1 MSYLHKVRIVTE
13 EARTRIWLDDQEVH
27 GCIKANINYDIEC
40 LPVIKLTLNAT
51 EVEVESD
58 AADIF
63 KVSEE
68 PIATL
73 NLTVGTIN
81 ILRDGVWYNKKNE
94 RMIDP
99 VRTIGKLLQEYKAGR
114 IVKYK
119 GLGPHRLCE
128 ITNALKE
135 RGLI

>member
-1 MSYLHKVRIVTE
+1 MMLHKIRFETNDGC
-13 EARTRIWLDDQEVH
+13 TRVFLDDQEVH
-27 GCIKANINYDIEC
+27 GCIKANFDYDIEC
-40 LPVIKLTLNAT
+40 MPVVQLTLNAT
-51 EVEVESD
+51 EIEVEADS
-58 AADIF
+58 ADIC
-63 KVSEE
+63 KISEE

-81 ILRDGVWYNKKNE
+81 ILRDGFWYNKKKE
-94 RMIDP
+94 RQVDP
-99 VRTIGKLLQEYKAGR
+99 VLTIGKLLQEYKAGR

-135 RGLI
+135 RGLV

>member
-1 MSYLHKVRIVTE
+1 MSYLHKVRIVTK
-13 EARTRIWLDDQEVH
+13 EAMTRIWLDDQEVH
-27 GCIKANINYDIEC
+27 GIIKANIDYEIEC
-40 LPVIKLTLNAT
+40 LPVVQLTLNAT
-51 EVEVESD
+51 EIEVEADS
-58 AADIF
+58 ADIC
-63 KVSEE
+63 KISEE
-68 PIATL
+68 PIETL

-81 ILRDGVWYNKKNE
+81 ILRDGVWYNKNNE
-94 RMIDP
+94 RLVDP

-114 IVKYK
+114 IVRCK

>member
-1 MSYLHKVRIVTE
+1 MLHKIRFE
-13 EARTRIWLDDQEVH
+13 TRNGSTRVFMDDQEVH
-27 GCIKANINYDIEC
+27 GCIKANFDYDIEC
-40 LPVIKLTLNAT
+40 LPVVQLTLIAT
-51 EVEVESD
+51 EIEVEADS
-58 AADIF
+58 ADIC
-63 KVSEE
+63 KISEE

-81 ILRDGVWYNKKNE
+81 ILRDGFWYNKKKE
-94 RMIDP
+94 RQVDP
-99 VRTIGKLLQEYKAGR
+99 VLTIEKLLQEYKAGR

>member
-1 MSYLHKVRIVTE
+1 MMLHKIRFETKDGC
-13 EARTRIWLDDQEVH
+13 TRVFLDDQEVH
-27 GCIKANINYDIEC
+27 GCIKANFDYDIEC
-40 LPVIKLTLNAT
+40 LPVVQLTLNAT
-51 EVEVESD
+51 EIEVEAD
-58 AADIF
+58 AADIC
-63 KVSEE
+63 KISEE

-81 ILRDGVWYNKKNE
+81 ILRDGFWYNKKKE
-94 RMIDP
+94 RQADP

>member
-1 MSYLHKVRIVTE
+1 MLHKIRFETKDGY
-13 EARTRIWLDDQEVH
+13 TRVFLDDQEVH
-27 GCIKANINYDIEC
+27 GCIKANFDYDIEC
-40 LPVIKLTLNAT
+40 LPVVQLTLNAT
-51 EVEVESD
+51 EIEVEAD
-58 AADIF
+58 LADIC
-63 KVSEE
+63 KISEE
-68 PIATL
+68 LIETL
-73 NLTVGTIN
+73 NLSVGAIK
-81 ILRDGVWYNKKNE
+81 ILNGGVWYNKKNE
-94 RMIDP
+94 RLVDP

>member
-1 MSYLHKVRIVTE
+1 MLHKIRFE
-13 EARTRIWLDDQEVH
+13 TRNGNTRVFLDDQEVH
-27 GCIKANINYDIEC
+27 GCIKANFDYDIEC
-40 LPVIKLTLNAT
+40 LPVVQLTLNAT
-51 EVEVESD
+51 EIEVSAD
-58 AADIF
+58 VADIC

-81 ILRDGVWYNKKNE
+81 ILRDGFWYNKKNE
-94 RMIDP
+94 RQVDP
-99 VRTIGKLLQEYKAGR
+99 VLTIGKLLQEYKAGR
-114 IVKYK
+114 IMKYK

>member
-1 MSYLHKVRIVTE
+1 MLHKIRFE
-13 EARTRIWLDDQEVH
+13 TRNGSTRVFLDDQEVH
-27 GCIKANINYDIEC
+27 GCIKANFDYDIEC
-40 LPVIKLTLNAT
+40 LPVVQLTLNAT
-51 EVEVESD
+51 EIEVEAD
-58 AADIF
+58 AADIC

-68 PIATL
+68 PLATL

-81 ILRDGVWYNKKNE
+81 ILRDGFWYNKKKE
-94 RMIDP
+94 RQVDP
-99 VRTIGKLLQEYKAGR
+99 VLTIGKLLQEYKDGQ

-128 ITNALKE
+128 ITNALKA

>member
-1 MSYLHKVRIVTE
+1 MLHKIRFE
-13 EARTRIWLDDQEVH
+13 TRNGNTRVFLDDQEVH
-27 GCIKANINYDIEC
+27 GCIKANFDYDIEC
-40 LPVIKLTLNAT
+40 LPVVQLTLNAT
-51 EVEVESD
+51 EIEVSAD
-58 AADIF
+58 VADIC

-81 ILRDGVWYNKKNE
+81 ILRDGFWYNKKNE
-94 RMIDP
+94 RQVDP
-99 VRTIGKLLQEYKAGR
+99 VLTIGKLLQEYKSGR